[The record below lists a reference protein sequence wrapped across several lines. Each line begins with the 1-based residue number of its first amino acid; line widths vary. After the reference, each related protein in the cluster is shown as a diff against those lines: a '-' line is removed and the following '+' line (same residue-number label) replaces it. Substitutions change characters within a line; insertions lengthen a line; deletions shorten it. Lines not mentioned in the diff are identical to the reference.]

1 MLKMKGLMHIGVCA
15 LALPMVA
22 HAASF
27 KLDPHPY
34 VGVNVSRQHMNI
46 EGLSNPNMGAAS
58 LQVGVNLNFYFA
70 LEARAGKSFK
80 SGSFMEDDAS
90 VDHFKMN
97 HQYAAYLK
105 MMLPTGYRV
114 KPYLLAGYAW
124 SHYSWTTNWHDGTGE
139 IDHNPFSQNH
149 FAWGIGAQI
158 KTTTHT
164 FVTVEYIN
172 QGQQTLNGTHFKFNQ
187 IGLSANYLF

>member
-15 LALPMVA
+15 IALPMVA

-34 VGVNVSRQHMNI
+34 VGVNVSRQHVNI
-46 EGLSNPNMGAAS
+46 DGVKPNIGIAS
-58 LQVGVNLNFYFA
+58 LQVGVNLNSYLA
-70 LEARAGKSFK
+70 LEARAGHSFK
-80 SGSFMEDDAS
+80 NGSFTEDDAS

-114 KPYLLAGYAW
+114 KPYLLAGYSW
-124 SHYSWTTNWHDGTGE
+124 SRFDEKNSADG
-139 IDHNPFSQNH
+139 DVPFGQNH
-149 FAWGIGAQI
+149 FAWGLGAQI
-158 KTTTHT
+158 KASTHT
-164 FVTVEYIN
+164 FVTVEYID
-172 QGQQTLNGTHFKFNQ
+172 QGKATVENTNIKFNQ